1 MKAFRR
7 SCQAIRMNPEK
18 AAAFG
23 AQLFHLKRETFQRAL
38 LRGLGTWELDA
49 KLDLEGMGNCLN
61 IQAAPGAIP
70 PTLALSSMVQSLWAP
85 RCPPSQSALQPT
97 SSRETRQWDH

>member
-1 MKAFRR
+1 VVFRLLKENPALVRRAMKAFRR
-7 SCQAIRMNPEK
+7 SCQAIRKNPEE

-23 AQLFHLKRETFQRAL
+23 AQVCHLKWETFQRAL

-61 IQAAPGAIP
+61 IQAETGAIP
-70 PTLALSSMVQSLWAP
+70 PTLALSSMVQSL
-85 RCPPSQSALQPT
+85 
-97 SSRETRQWDH
+97 